1 MNRAA
6 SEALEASIARRLASR
21 KTDGWTAAEQGDAEA
36 QYRVANLYLDESGDA
51 SNSVRAIELFE
62 KAAAQGHLYAAGRV
76 P

>member
-1 MNRAA
+1 MGLGMWGQLEMSCTFSALQLQRLVARMSWYAA
-6 SEALEASIARRLASR
+6 
-21 KTDGWTAAEQGDAEA
+21 T
-36 QYRVANLYLDESGDA
+36 QYRVANSYLDESGDA